1 MGREVQHALSMLK
14 KRHPSVLLATCPIP
28 WTADYHID
36 ESLFIRAVQRI
47 TTELTSHVYLFG
59 TAGEG
64 HAITDAQ
71 FDRLIQLFKDALP
84 TNAHPMIGVISLSLP
99 TIVERIQRARTLGF
113 RDFQI
118 SFPSWGPLTDA
129 EIDRF
134 FDATCGAFPDCR
146 FLHYNLPR
154 TKRVLRGAD
163 YARIV
168 PQHPNLVAIKMGGE
182 PELLREIVTAA
193 PALQLFCVEFGYAA
207 LRDEFECGFIA
218 AVTAGKPDF
227 AREFFAAR
235 GDRLAK
241 MLTEI
246 KTAHKFLKDTVA
258 QTDAH
263 MDGAYDKM
271 HLKMLMPEFPLR
283 LLPPYSA
290 VPDEVF
296 AEFCRNAPP
305 GWIEPRA

>member
-1 MGREVQHALSMLK
+1 M
-14 KRHPSVLLATCPIP
+14 KRFPPVLLATVPLP
-28 WTADYHID
+28 WTEDFQLD
-36 ESLFIRAVQRI
+36 EALFREAVARI
-47 TTELTSHVYLFG
+47 TTGLTPHVYLFG

-64 HAITDAQ
+64 HAVTDAQ
-71 FDRLIQLFKDALP
+71 FDQVIRLFKGSLP
-84 TNAHPMIGVISLSLP
+84 EEAKPMIGIISLSLP
-99 TIVERIQRARTLGF
+99 TIVERIQRARDLGF

-118 SFPSWGPLTDA
+118 SFPSWGPLTDT
-129 EIDRF
+129 EVDRF
-134 FDATCGAFPDCR
+134 FAATCGAFPDCR

-163 YARIV
+163 YARIA
-168 PQHPNLVAIKMGGE
+168 PQWPNLVAIKMGGE

-193 PALQLFCVEFGYAA
+193 PELQLFGVEFGYAA

-218 AVTAGKPDF
+218 AVTAGKPSY
-227 AREFFAAR
+227 AREFYAAR
-235 GDRLAK
+235 GERLAE

-246 KTAHKFLKDTVA
+246 KAAHRVLKEHVA
-258 QTDAH
+258 NTDAH

-290 VPDEVF
+290 VPDVVF
-296 AEFCRNAPP
+296 EKFRAAAPA
-305 GWIEPRA
+305 GWIEHPT

>member
-1 MGREVQHALSMLK
+1 M
-14 KRHPSVLLATCPIP
+14 KRHDPVLLATVPLP
-28 WTADYHID
+28 WTEDLKLD
-36 ESLFIRAVQRI
+36 EALFQKAVARI
-47 TTELTSHVYLFG
+47 TAELTPHVYLFG

-64 HAITDAQ
+64 HAVTDRQ
-71 FDRLIQLFKDALP
+71 FDQVIQAFRDALP
-84 TNAHPMIGVISLSLP
+84 ATAKPMVGIISLSLP
-99 TIVERIQRARTLGF
+99 TIVERIQRAHDLGF

-134 FDATCGAFPDCR
+134 FAATCGAFPDCR

-163 YARIV
+163 YARIA
-168 PQHPNLVAIKMGGE
+168 PQWPNLVAIKMGGE
-182 PELLREIVTAA
+182 PELLREIVMAA
-193 PALQLFCVEFGYAA
+193 PVLQLFCVEFGYAA

-218 AVTAGKPDF
+218 AVTAGKPDY
-227 AREFFAAR
+227 AKAFFAAR
-235 GDRLAK
+235 GERLAE

-246 KTAHKFLKDTVA
+246 KAAHRVLKEKVA

-296 AEFCRNAPP
+296 DDFCATAPADWVSRKP
-305 GWIEPRA
+305 GSP